1 MIFSS
6 LTFVYIFHF
15 SFLFFIGEPG
25 KYQPEFG
32 FTGSSCAPTCPKG
45 TFSNEEGL
53 TAEKDCKDCGVG
65 LWSDATGLDSA
76 DKCTG
81 KCSGKSNKNRL

>member
-1 MIFSS
+1 MFSIFY
-6 LTFVYIFHF
+6 FP
-15 SFLFFIGEPG
+15 FFIGEPG
-25 KYQPEFG
+25 KYQSEFG
-32 FTGSSCAPTCPKG
+32 FTESSCAETCPKG

-65 LWSDATGLDSA
+65 LWSDADGLDSA

-81 KCSGKSNKNRL
+81 KCSGR